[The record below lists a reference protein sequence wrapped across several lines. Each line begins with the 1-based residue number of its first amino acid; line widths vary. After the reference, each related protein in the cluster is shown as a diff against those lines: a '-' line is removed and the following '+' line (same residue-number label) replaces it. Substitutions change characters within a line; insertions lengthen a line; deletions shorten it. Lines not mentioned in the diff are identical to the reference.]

1 MHNVVWGCAEILP
14 IVVITCPRGEK
25 KFGVSKKPCNILF
38 IISTPTKYQ
47 SFHFSI
53 FFYSKTWKGAV
64 FICNHCNS
72 DLFTYEG
79 IMFLHVSS
87 LGISL
92 VFI

>member
-14 IVVITCPRGEK
+14 IVAITCPRGEK

-53 FFYSKTWKGAV
+53 FFKVKHGKV
-64 FICNHCNS
+64 R
-72 DLFTYEG
+72 
-79 IMFLHVSS
+79 FLSVTIATVIFSHMKVSC
-87 LGISL
+87 
-92 VFI
+92 FCM